1 MRDSVALRRYLQ
13 RHTETGLPDCTHT
26 GPRWQNTLVI
36 PAYRESA
43 RLLQHLGRLP
53 TGSGKTLVILVLN
66 RPDSDPDP
74 GANASLR
81 AAVHKLAP
89 DTGRH
94 GDTRIYPLNPHTDLY
109 VHDMEEL
116 RGPVAAAHG
125 VGLARKTGCD
135 IALQWMTAG
144 AISGQWICSTD
155 ADATLPQDYFT
166 QLDSA
171 APAAVAAVFPFRHVP
186 GTEQMYDAAT
196 ALYELRLHHY
206 VLGLEYAGSPY
217 AHHTL
222 GSCLAVRAGAYAQV
236 RGFPK
241 RAGAEDFY
249 LLNKLAKLGPIAKP
263 QGQCVQIQSR
273 RSARVPFGTGPAVA
287 KIVGEARPTETPLFY
302 HPLCFE
308 ALRGLFAALPAL
320 TQTPLEEL
328 PGLLQAQGLE
338 PSLAR
343 ASSAALNAMGMAAAL
358 AHCRRQGKSDEQFLR
373 QFHQWFDAFRSLKF
387 IHAIR
392 DAGWPQQ
399 PLAALAVLEPQLWPA
414 AAPKKTEVEEL
425 RDAIHRHWAWIGRT
439 GPEPGPLTDSTGEYH

>member
-1 MRDSVALRRYLQ
+1 MRDNIALERYLQ
-13 RHTETGLPDCTHT
+13 RHTEAGLPDCTHT
-26 GPRWQNTLVI
+26 GPRWHNTLVI

-43 RLLQHLGRLP
+43 NLLQQLGQLP
-53 TGSGKTLVILVLN
+53 AGSGKTLVILVLN

-74 GANASLR
+74 QANAPLR
-81 AAVHKLAP
+81 AAALKLPPHAKQ
-89 DTGRH
+89 H
-94 GDTRIYPLNPHTDLY
+94 GQLHICPLNNHTDLY
-109 VHDMEEL
+109 MHDMEKL
-116 RGPVAAAHG
+116 HGPVPAAHG

-135 IALQWMTAG
+135 IALQWMAAG

-155 ADATLPQDYFT
+155 ADATLPQDYFA

-171 APAAVAAVFPFRHVP
+171 APDAVAAVFPFQHVP
-186 GTEQMYDAAT
+186 GTEQRYDAAT

-222 GSCLAVRAGAYAQV
+222 GSCLAVRASAYAHV

-249 LLNKLAKLGPIAKP
+249 FLNKLAKLGPIAKL
-263 QGQCVQIQSR
+263 QGQCIQIESR

-287 KIVGEARPTETPLFY
+287 TIAAAERPAELPLFY

-308 ALRGLFAALPAL
+308 ALRALLVVLPAL
-320 TQTPLEEL
+320 AQTPSEEL
-328 PGLLQAQGLE
+328 PGLLRAQGLDQE
-338 PSLAR
+338 LAR
-343 ASSAALNAMGMAAAL
+343 ASSAALDAMGVATAL
-358 AHCRRQGKSDEQFLR
+358 AHCRQQGKSGAQFLR

-392 DAGWPQQ
+392 DTGWPLQSLSG
-399 PLAALAVLEPQLWPA
+399 LAGLDPQLWPG
-414 AAPKKTEVEEL
+414 VEIRPHEIERL
-425 RDAIHRHWAWIGRT
+425 RLSARQHWGWRQF
-439 GPEPGPLTDSTGEYH
+439 DSECSSLFT